1 METAMNRPFCAI
13 AATAAIAFTLASALN
28 VASFVQADAAVAGAG
43 RSGGGTPGGGNP
55 GGGSNGGQN
64 GDDSGAL
71 AFILAQERPCDL
83 HERRIILPN
92 GEIIVDMTGAE
103 ARLCEELM
111 IRE

>member
-1 METAMNRPFCAI
+1 MNRPFHAI
-13 AATAAIAFTLASALN
+13 AATAAIALTLAGALN

-55 GGGSNGGQN
+55 GGGNPGGGPN

-71 AFILAQERPCDL
+71 AFILAQDRSCDL
-83 HERRIILPN
+83 NERRIILPN
-92 GEIIVDMTGAE
+92 GDIIIDMTGAE